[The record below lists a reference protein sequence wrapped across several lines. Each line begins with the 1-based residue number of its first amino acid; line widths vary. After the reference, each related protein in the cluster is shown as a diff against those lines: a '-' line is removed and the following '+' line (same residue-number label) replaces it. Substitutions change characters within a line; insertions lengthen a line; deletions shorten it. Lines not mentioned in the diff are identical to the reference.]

1 MSVYRNRMLFEYMAA
16 GLPVVFAVETCDDP
30 VAEARAGFSIPA
42 ERPDTLV
49 ETLLEIGALAPGQ
62 LRAMGARGRQYI
74 EHTHSYAELA
84 RRYAELF

>member
-1 MSVYRNRMLFEYMAA
+1 MLATLHAVLAGAA
-16 GLPVVFAVETCDDP
+16 FGRVRAMLDELGKP

-49 ETLLEIGALAPGQ
+49 ETLLEIGGLSPGH
-62 LRAMGARGRQYI
+62 LCAIGARGRQYI
-74 EHTHSYAELA
+74 EQTHSYAELA